1 MSMSYRMC
9 GHCDQLLSEKTLKE
23 HRKLYFNDA
32 NGTWIR
38 FRGEDDHNIR
48 CSSPL
53 CVSLPSD
60 SSITNPSLESPDTSN
75 ADMNS
80 EDEAF
85 EVQSDHEFEPGMQ
98 VMIISYNY
106 NNYYYGSV
114 WISRSCL
121 SIIFCVCLFVL
132 PYR

>member
-1 MSMSYRMC
+1 MGGPNTTVDLGPGVR
-9 GHCDQLLSEKTLKE
+9 LLRGSKYYVTE

-38 FRGEDDHNIR
+38 FRGEDDHNSR

-60 SSITNPSLESPDTSN
+60 SSIANPSLEPPDTSHV
-75 ADMNS
+75 DMSS

-85 EVQSDHEFEPGMQ
+85 EVQSDHEFEPGMH
-98 VMIISYNY
+98 NY
-106 NNYYYGSV
+106 NEPGCKL
-114 WISRSCL
+114 W
-121 SIIFCVCLFVL
+121 
-132 PYR
+132 

>member
-1 MSMSYRMC
+1 MC

-32 NGTWIR
+32 NGAWIR
-38 FRGEDDHNIR
+38 FRGEDDHNSR

-60 SSITNPSLESPDTSN
+60 SSIANPSLEPPDTSSH
-75 ADMNS
+75 ADMSS

-85 EVQSDHEFEPGMQ
+85 EVQSDHKFEPGMQ
-98 VMIISYNY
+98 VMIINTLAQCRYPDPVY
-106 NNYYYGSV
+106 
-114 WISRSCL
+114 L
-121 SIIFCVCLFVL
+121 
-132 PYR
+132 